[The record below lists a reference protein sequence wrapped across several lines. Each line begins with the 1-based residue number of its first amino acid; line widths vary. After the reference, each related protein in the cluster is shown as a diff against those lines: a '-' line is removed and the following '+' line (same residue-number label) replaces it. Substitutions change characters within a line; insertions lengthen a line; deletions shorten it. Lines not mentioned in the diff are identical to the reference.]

1 MHASALAAPSLRE
14 GLHWLS
20 HHTGLPVMLVA
31 AIAIVISWRV
41 FKKAARLAIEVA
53 VVLVLL
59 AIATKLG
66 WISW

>member
-1 MHASALAAPSLRE
+1 MLAAAPVSSLRE
-14 GLHWLS
+14 GLHWLANHS
-20 HHTGLPVMLVA
+20 GLPVMLVA
-31 AIAIVISWRV
+31 AIAIVVSWRV
-41 FKKAARLAIEVA
+41 FKKVARLAIEVA